1 MYIMLTETE
10 WRQREL
16 NKKIEKLNTGY
27 YNTYYYMRSGLEQSS
42 SDDNIIVFVKHLSDR
57 DKKNCCN
64 ISGLVCDLI

>member
-16 NKKIEKLNTGY
+16 NKKIEKLNSGY
-27 YNTYYYMRSGLEQSS
+27 YNTYYY
-42 SDDNIIVFVKHLSDR
+42 DDNVIVFVKHLSDR

>member
-10 WRQREL
+10 WRQQEL

-27 YNTYYYMRSGLEQSS
+27 YNTYYY
-42 SDDNIIVFVKHLSDR
+42 DDNIIVFVKHLSDR

>member
-1 MYIMLTETE
+1 MLTETE

-16 NKKIEKLNTGY
+16 DKKIEKLNTGY
-27 YNTYYYMRSGLEQSS
+27 YNTYYY
-42 SDDNIIVFVKHLSDR
+42 DNNVIVFVKHLRDR